1 MQPTT
6 FEIFSLDWAEAC
18 YKLNPTIENK
28 KRLAEIKKVIRE
40 KQKCLNN

>member
-6 FEIFSLDWAEAC
+6 FEIFSLEWAKAC
-18 YKLNPTIENK
+18 FKLNPNAENK
-28 KRLAEIKKVIRE
+28 KRLAEINKAIRE